1 MIPKDEISGFIKLG
15 GLRHSRHENKRKILG
30 ELDGL
35 LLKFNLKDWEV
46 LGLGLAQDEL
56 NNLIRGIIYFSMAG
70 GHSGGSVSP
79 VIPLFRVYADRFPK
93 QEPDLCYWITK
104 NRKNDYEPFGTWNH
118 GGARNMAEY
127 RSHQLWKQAD
137 RNARI
142 QQESDHQKVFKE
154 TRIEREKAAA
164 TENLWNAV
172 RRGDVTAVEALLA
185 KGADWRSVVNDK
197 GSLLEL
203 AKNKGN
209 QTLVALLEQN
219 SIE

>member
-1 MIPKDEISGFIKLG
+1 MIPKDEISGFISLG
-15 GLRHSRHENKRKILG
+15 GLGHSRHENKRKILG

-35 LLKFNLKDWEV
+35 LLKFHLREWEV

-56 NNLIRGIIYFSMAG
+56 KNLIRGIIYFSMAG

-79 VIPLFRVYADRFPK
+79 VIPLFRVYADRFPE
-93 QEPDLCYWITK
+93 QEPDLCYWITE

-142 QQESDHQKVFKE
+142 QQESDRQKVFKE

-164 TENLWNAV
+164 TEN
-172 RRGDVTAVEALLA
+172 
-185 KGADWRSVVNDK
+185 
-197 GSLLEL
+197 
-203 AKNKGN
+203 
-209 QTLVALLEQN
+209 
-219 SIE
+219 